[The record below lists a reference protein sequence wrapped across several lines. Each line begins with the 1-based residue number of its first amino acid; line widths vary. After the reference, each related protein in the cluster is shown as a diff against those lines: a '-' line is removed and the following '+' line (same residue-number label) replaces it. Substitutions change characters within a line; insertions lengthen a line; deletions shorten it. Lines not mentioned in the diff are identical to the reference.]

1 MDKIN
6 KNEFEKIVKDT
17 YKMIYNLGLR
27 LFNYDVHEAED
38 FTQEVYLQLYKNIN
52 KYDGKSKIT
61 TWIYS
66 LALNLGLN
74 KIKKKKRFKKIQ
86 NPDPVYEAD
95 LVSYTNPET
104 DYLEKLDDK
113 ILIEKVQKELMNLP
127 EEYRIPLILLFYEKL
142 SYKEMSEKLNIP
154 EGTLKSLV
162 YRGKLKL
169 REKIKELKDIL

>member
-38 FTQEVYLQLYKNIN
+38 FTQEVYLQIYKNIN

-74 KIKKKKRFKKIQ
+74 KIKKKKRFKNIQ
-86 NPDPVYEAD
+86 NPDPVYETD
-95 LVSYTNPET
+95 LISHTNPET
-104 DYLEKLDDK
+104 DYLEKLDDQ
-113 ILIEKVQKELMNLP
+113 ILIENVQKELMNLP

-162 YRGKLKL
+162 YRGKLRLK
-169 REKIKELKDIL
+169 EKIKELKDML